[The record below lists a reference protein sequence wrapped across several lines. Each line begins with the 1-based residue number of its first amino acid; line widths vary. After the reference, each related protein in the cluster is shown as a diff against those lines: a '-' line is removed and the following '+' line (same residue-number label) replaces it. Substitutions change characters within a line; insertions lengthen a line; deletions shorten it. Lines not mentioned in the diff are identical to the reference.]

1 MSALPYLRCERR
13 PTTSLSIDE
22 RQELLAFA
30 LSVAPGLDR
39 AFLLAR
45 FGRYEQAWIARR
57 GREIAGFL
65 LVQEYATPEALL
77 VYIGPAFSRAGAY
90 AYAFAGLLRERLARA
105 QPFVIAME
113 VENPSVWR
121 MLERLLPSHVFP
133 RADSAPELPAAL
145 RDQAAR
151 LLAHVSHVLDFDP
164 ASMTS
169 AMASRTGAHA
179 RYAVLL
185 VPCDGGLPVRAS
197 MARELGRGLRQL
209 CAQPAAHAR
218 ETRDG

>member
-1 MSALPYLRCERR
+1 MSALPYVRCERR
-13 PTTSLSIDE
+13 LTASLAISE

-39 AFLLAR
+39 AFLLPR
-45 FGRYEQAWIARR
+45 FGRYEQAFIARR
-57 GREIAGFL
+57 GRDIAAFL
-65 LVQEYATPEALL
+65 LVQEYATAEAAL

-90 AYAFAGLLRERLARA
+90 AYAFAALLRERLTRA
-105 QPFVIAME
+105 EPFVIAME

-133 RADSAPELPAAL
+133 RAETAPELPGAL
-145 RDQAAR
+145 REQAAR
-151 LLAHVSHVLDFDP
+151 LLAHVSHVLDFDA

-169 AMASRTGAHA
+169 AVASRSGASS

-185 VPCDGGLPVRAS
+185 VPCDGSLSVRAS

-209 CAQPAAHAR
+209 RALPALSAR